1 MVQMGLELLF
11 SVILIAS
18 YHLQH
23 GDAHVNLSI
32 KDFLSD
38 AKNTTAAHSQAFK
51 EAWNALCE
59 ANVNGTTTSL
69 VINANETYI
78 VQPQLFQGPCASRN
92 IHIQIDGKLEAPKM
106 VREWGNYESKC
117 WLCFTNVKGLVL
129 NGSGILHPHGEA
141 WWSSIEHSHRPRT
154 IGFSGSSNIL
164 YNGLTQMNS
173 PKNHISILDC
183 TNVTLSNFHLIA
195 PKDSPNTDGI
205 DIAHSNNIRIFNSS
219 IQTGDDCIAI
229 NGGSYDINIT
239 HVACGPGHGIS
250 IGSLGRY
257 SVNDTVQNVK
267 IRHCSFNGTENGARI
282 KTWTGGLGV
291 AKNILYE
298 NITLTDTKYPIIIDQ
313 HYCNG
318 GHNCT
323 KEAMTAVKV
332 SNVTFRYF
340 TGTCANDIAI
350 KLDCD
355 EVTGCKDI
363 VMEHINITSSSTKR
377 PLTAYCQFADII
389 SHFVSMKIKC
399 DYYEEPLVPV
409 EPPQQVEPPTPTKPL
424 APAKPPRHVGPLM
437 PTKPPTMFPKPLAP
451 AKPPVYYAKPPA
463 PYAQPSMLSFLSYL
477 I

>member
-1 MVQMGLELLF
+1 
-11 SVILIAS
+11 
-18 YHLQH
+18 
-23 GDAHVNLSI
+23 
-32 KDFLSD
+32 
-38 AKNTTAAHSQAFK
+38 
-51 EAWNALCE
+51 
-59 ANVNGTTTSL
+59 
-69 VINANETYI
+69 
-78 VQPQLFQGPCASRN
+78 
-92 IHIQIDGKLEAPKM
+92 M

-451 AKPPVYYAKPPA
+451 AKSPRHVELPMPTKPPTMFPKPLAPAKPPRHVEPPMPTKPPTMFPKPLAPAKPPVYYAKPPA
-463 PYAQPSMLSFLSYL
+463 PNAQPSMLSFLSYL